1 MIQHTFKS
9 KGIMIKDSK
18 ENIKKLFSKI
28 VAYLKRLSSKTG
40 IIILAL
46 CIPFYIISFAQM
58 TLPISATLKGVLWVI
73 FFGLAKTSQYAG
85 LTILGVSGIKN
96 LRKYFKERKNKKE

>member
-1 MIQHTFKS
+1 
-9 KGIMIKDSK
+9 MIKRTK
-18 ENIKKLFSKI
+18 EYIKKIFSKI
-28 VAYLKRLSSKTG
+28 VVYLKRLSPKTG

-46 CIPFYIISFAQM
+46 CIPFYIISFVQM
-58 TLPISATLKGVLWVI
+58 ALPLSATLKGVLWVI

-96 LRKYFKERKNKKE
+96 LSKYFKERKDYKK